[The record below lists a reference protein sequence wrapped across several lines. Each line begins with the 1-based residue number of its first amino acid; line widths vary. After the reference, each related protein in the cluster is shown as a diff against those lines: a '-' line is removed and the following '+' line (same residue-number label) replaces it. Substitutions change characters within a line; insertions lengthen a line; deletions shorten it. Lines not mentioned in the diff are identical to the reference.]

1 MAAFGSDSFGERGRQ
16 WRRGDSA
23 SRVRLLVQSAERKKA
38 VELAELKA
46 QSEEDCKL
54 VEHMKAQMKVP
65 PLSSQ

>member
-1 MAAFGSDSFGERGRQ
+1 MRRALGSF
-16 WRRGDSA
+16 
-23 SRVRLLVQSAERKKA
+23 VQSAERKKA

-54 VEHMKAQMKVP
+54 VEHMKAQMKVL

>member
-1 MAAFGSDSFGERGRQ
+1 MRHAFG
-16 WRRGDSA
+16 
-23 SRVRLLVQSAERKKA
+23 LLVQSAERKKA
-38 VELAELKA
+38 AELAELKA